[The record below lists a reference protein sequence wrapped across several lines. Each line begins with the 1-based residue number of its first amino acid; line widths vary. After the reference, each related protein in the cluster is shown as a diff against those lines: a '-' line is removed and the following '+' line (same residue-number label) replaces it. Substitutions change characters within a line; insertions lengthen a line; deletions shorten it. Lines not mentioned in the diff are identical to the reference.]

1 MPYRGRWRLSQPFSN
16 RMTNSLCGE
25 NQKFWDE
32 ATQYIPE
39 SLQKRITLWNGAY
52 QEIVQSRN

>member
-1 MPYRGRWRLSQPFSN
+1 
-16 RMTNSLCGE
+16 MTNSLCGE